1 MISIYWLPY
10 FFMRRLLQ
18 IWFFIDI
25 WMKKNNS
32 ISINIRICNILNFAE
47 INLSTD
53 CIDYSRYFYLP
64 SFVILSDA
72 DSQAYFSKTCVILL
86 GIAWG
91 VDGSINRSSSTL
103 KISHFSSI
111 SKYTEVGV
119 GLPDSCSVTFA
130 MSVKAVRALW

>member
-1 MISIYWLPY
+1 MISINWLPY
-10 FFMRRLLQ
+10 FFVRRLLQ

-25 WMKKNNS
+25 WMKKIITS
-32 ISINIRICNILNFAE
+32 VWILEYKTFL
-47 INLSTD
+47 ILSTD
-53 CIDYSRYFYLP
+53 SIDYSRYFHLP

-91 VDGSINRSSSTL
+91 VDGSINRSSRTL

-111 SKYTEVGV
+111 SKYTEVVV